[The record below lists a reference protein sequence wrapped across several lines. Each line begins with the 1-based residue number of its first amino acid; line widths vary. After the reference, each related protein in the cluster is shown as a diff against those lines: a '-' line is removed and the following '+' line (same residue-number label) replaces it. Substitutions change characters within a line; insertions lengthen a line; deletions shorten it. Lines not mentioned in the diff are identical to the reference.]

1 MQGVYKAKHWLF
13 YIPLLYTLQVIT
25 VLAAYINAGSKTE
38 FTNDSLN
45 SPKIRKLNIDTLI
58 ISQGLLIHEEKNK
71 SSKKSCYCP
80 LNASLVSVRRDLD
93 RFGEEYAR
101 MLLIFSMVIMY
112 SVSCPLITPFG
123 ESLDIWLSFTQL
135 PSIW

>member
-58 ISQGLLIHEEKNK
+58 ISQGLLIHEKTRVQKFHATVPLSAFSTSSK
-71 SSKKSCYCP
+71 SSRSAKRNSAELFSKSIFKFAILLFNLLVLLLRN
-80 LNASLVSVRRDLD
+80 LNKLA
-93 RFGEEYAR
+93 
-101 MLLIFSMVIMY
+101 
-112 SVSCPLITPFG
+112 
-123 ESLDIWLSFTQL
+123 
-135 PSIW
+135 